1 MDRNESHMNVKLGKT
16 DARSPSRAEPDVS
29 YAELNFKTR
38 SAPRVRKDRG
48 DLNSTYSDL
57 NIRKKEIRID
67 QREDPPI
74 ASAPGGLST
83 TAQTAAQEQESKVK
97 IGNRPYSLICLLCLV
112 TSALMVVVVGLSIH
126 VSQIRQS
133 YETCHRKSNLSDLKR
148 MNSDLRLQFTE
159 METKYRSVK
168 EAKAQICEL
177 LISRRGDA
185 SSPSFTRSSSHEP
198 DSVPEIRQPQLVA
211 EQTCSKDW
219 VTNKDRCYYVS
230 TFDTIF
236 QKAEQECSN
245 RDSRLLEINSSDE
258 ARFVSHN
265 LLDNKPAY
273 WTEKCENGTV
283 GQSLLYKP
291 SGTTVCRRCGSGDTC
306 DVPDRRFICEKSAPL
321 FPDVPEKVQGLCQ
334 QPVEST

>member
-1 MDRNESHMNVKLGKT
+1 MDRNESHMNVKLGNT

-57 NIRKKEIRID
+57 NFRKEKPGID
-67 QREDPPI
+67 QDEDPPI
-74 ASAPGGLST
+74 ASGPNGLST
-83 TAQTAAQEQESKVK
+83 TTQTAAQEQESKVK
-97 IGNRPYSLICLLCLV
+97 IGNRPYRLICLLCLV
-112 TSALMVVVVGLSIH
+112 TSALIVVVVGLSIH

-133 YETCHRKSNLSDLKR
+133 YETCHGKSNLSDLKR

-185 SSPSFTRSSSHEP
+185 SSPSFTRSSSHE
-198 DSVPEIRQPQLVA
+198 
-211 EQTCSKDW
+211 QTCVKDW
-219 VTNKDRCYYVS
+219 VTNKDQCYYVS
-230 TFDTIF
+230 TFDTTF
-236 QKAEQECSN
+236 QKADQECSN

-258 ARFVSHN
+258 AFFVFHN
-265 LLDNKPAY
+265 LLVIKLAY
-273 WTEKCENGTV
+273 WIEKCENGTV
-283 GQSLLYKP
+283 GRSLLYKH
-291 SGTTVCRRCGSGDTC
+291 SGAPVCRRCGSGDTC
-306 DVPDRRFICEKSAPL
+306 DVAIRNFICEKSAPL
-321 FPDVPEKVQGLCQ
+321 IPDVTEKIQGLCQ
-334 QPVEST
+334 LPVEST

>member
-38 SAPRVRKDRG
+38 SAPRVRKDRE

-57 NIRKKEIRID
+57 NVRKKEIRID

-133 YETCHRKSNLSDLKR
+133 YETWHRNSNLSDLKR
-148 MNSDLRLQFTE
+148 MNNNLRLQFTE

-168 EAKAQICEL
+168 ETKAEICEL
-177 LISRRGDA
+177 LTSRR
-185 SSPSFTRSSSHEP
+185 
-198 DSVPEIRQPQLVA
+198 
-211 EQTCSKDW
+211 EQTYSKDW

-230 TFDTIF
+230 TFDTTF

-245 RDSRLLEINSSDE
+245 RDTR
-258 ARFVSHN
+258 
-265 LLDNKPAY
+265 
-273 WTEKCENGTV
+273 TV

-291 SGTTVCRRCGSGDTC
+291 SGTTVCRLCGSGDTC

>member
-1 MDRNESHMNVKLGKT
+1 MDRNESHMNVKLGNT

-38 SAPRVRKDRG
+38 SAPRVRKDRE
-48 DLNSTYSDL
+48 DPNSTYSDL
-57 NIRKKEIRID
+57 NFRKKEIRID

-97 IGNRPYSLICLLCLV
+97 IGNRPYRLICLLCLV
-112 TSALMVVVVGLSIH
+112 TSALIVVVVGLSIH
-126 VSQIRQS
+126 
-133 YETCHRKSNLSDLKR
+133 
-148 MNSDLRLQFTE
+148 
-159 METKYRSVK
+159 
-168 EAKAQICEL
+168 
-177 LISRRGDA
+177 
-185 SSPSFTRSSSHEP
+185 
-198 DSVPEIRQPQLVA
+198 

-273 WTEKCENGTV
+273 WIEKCENGTV

-291 SGTTVCRRCGSGDTC
+291 SGTTVCSRCGSGDTC

>member
-1 MDRNESHMNVKLGKT
+1 MGSERPARRDR
-16 DARSPSRAEPDVS
+16 
-29 YAELNFKTR
+29 
-38 SAPRVRKDRG
+38 
-48 DLNSTYSDL
+48 SDSSIWL
-57 NIRKKEIRID
+57 ICV
-67 QREDPPI
+67 
-74 ASAPGGLST
+74 L
-83 TAQTAAQEQESKVK
+83 TAA
-97 IGNRPYSLICLLCLV
+97 LIITGICWR
-112 TSALMVVVVGLSIH
+112 IH

-133 YETCHRKSNLSDLKR
+133 YQTWHRNSNLSDLIR
-148 MNSDLRLQFTE
+148 MNNNLRLQFTE

-177 LISRRGDA
+177 LISRR
-185 SSPSFTRSSSHEP
+185 
-198 DSVPEIRQPQLVA
+198 
-211 EQTCSKDW
+211 EQTCFKDW

-230 TFDTIF
+230 TFDTTF

-273 WTEKCENGTV
+273 WIEKCENGTV
-283 GQSLLYKP
+283 GQSFLYKP
-291 SGTTVCRRCGSGDTC
+291 SGTTVCRRCGSGDSC

-321 FPDVPEKVQGLCQ
+321 FPDVPEKIQGLCQ

>member
-57 NIRKKEIRID
+57 NVRKKEIRID

-83 TAQTAAQEQESKVK
+83 TAQTAAQEQESKMK
-97 IGNRPYSLICLLCLV
+97 IGNRPYVLICLLCLV

-148 MNSDLRLQFTE
+148 MNNDLRLQFTE

-185 SSPSFTRSSSHEP
+185 SSPSFTCSSSHE
-198 DSVPEIRQPQLVA
+198 
-211 EQTCSKDW
+211 QTCFKDW
-219 VTNKDRCYYVS
+219 VTNKDQCYYVS
-230 TFDTIF
+230 TFDTSF

-245 RDSRLLEINSSDE
+245 LHSRLLEINSSDE
-258 ARFVSHN
+258 AVCVTAREDH
-265 LLDNKPAY
+265 
-273 WTEKCENGTV
+273 TV
-283 GQSLLYKP
+283 TQESSQTPGVRNRVILPPHRPITKSPGQTRS
-291 SGTTVCRRCGSGDTC
+291 
-306 DVPDRRFICEKSAPL
+306 
-321 FPDVPEKVQGLCQ
+321 
-334 QPVEST
+334 

>member
-38 SAPRVRKDRG
+38 SAPRVRKDRE
-48 DLNSTYSDL
+48 DPNSTYSDL
-57 NIRKKEIRID
+57 NFRKKEIRID

-97 IGNRPYSLICLLCLV
+97 IGNRPYSLICLLCLI

-133 YETCHRKSNLSDLKR
+133 YETWHRNSNLSDLKR
-148 MNSDLRLQFTE
+148 MNNNLRLQFTE

-168 EAKAQICEL
+168 ETKAEICEL
-177 LISRRGDA
+177 LTSRR
-185 SSPSFTRSSSHEP
+185 EP

-211 EQTCSKDW
+211 EQTCVKDW
-219 VTNKDRCYYVS
+219 VTNKDQCYYVS
-230 TFDTIF
+230 TFDTTF

-258 ARFVSHN
+258 AFFVFHN
-265 LLDNKPAY
+265 LLVIKLAY
-273 WTEKCENGTV
+273 WIEKCENGTV
-283 GQSLLYKP
+283 GRSLLYKH
-291 SGTTVCRRCGSGDTC
+291 SGAPVCRRCGSGDTC
-306 DVPDRRFICEKSAPL
+306 DVAIRNFICEKSAPL
-321 FPDVPEKVQGLCQ
+321 IPDVPEKIQGLCQ
-334 QPVEST
+334 LPVEST